1 MESSETTKR
10 LKYLTKNQKTGV
22 KFTPVFV
29 LSEDM
34 KQIRAFFDCVYQDIT
49 LKYAMTMTAATR

>member
-10 LKYLTKNQKTGV
+10 LKYLSKNQKTGV
-22 KFTPVFV
+22 KFTSVFV

-34 KQIRAFFDCVYQDIT
+34 KLPCM
-49 LKYAMTMTAATR
+49 LAATQGRLATR

>member
-22 KFTPVFV
+22 KFTSVFV

-34 KQIRAFFDCVYQDIT
+34 KQIRVFFDCVYQDIT
-49 LKYAMTMTAATR
+49 LKYAMTITVETR

>member
-1 MESSETTKR
+1 MEGSEKTKR
-10 LKYLTKNQKTGV
+10 LKYLSKNQKTGV
-22 KFTPVFV
+22 IFTSVFV

-49 LKYAMTMTAATR
+49 LKCAMTITVATR

>member
-1 MESSETTKR
+1 MEGSEITRR

-22 KFTPVFV
+22 KFTSVFV

-34 KQIRAFFDCVYQDIT
+34 KQIRTFLYCIYQGIT